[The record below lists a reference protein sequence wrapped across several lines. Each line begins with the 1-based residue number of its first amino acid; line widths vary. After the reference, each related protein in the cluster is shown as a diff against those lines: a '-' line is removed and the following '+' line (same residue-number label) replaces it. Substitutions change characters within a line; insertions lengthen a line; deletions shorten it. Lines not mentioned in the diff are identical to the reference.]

1 MTGVVV
7 TRLTPPGT
15 GAIAVI
21 EARGPW
27 AWEVARQCFHPYGQP
42 LPEQPTIHRFWVGTL
57 AGDEVVLAATATD
70 RVEIHCHGGHRI
82 VQRIMDQFL
91 NTCPHSSLAS
101 EMDDP
106 NLCLYRLQQAPTLRT
121 ASILLDQWHGALAEE
136 LRRIRATLETNPE
149 QTVSALKRL
158 AEWGQRVGR
167 HLVEPW
173 QVVIA
178 GPPNAGKSSL
188 VNALIGY
195 QRMVVSEVPGTT
207 RDAVS
212 IRTAFDGWPVE
223 LFDTAGLRDAS
234 GLEAAGIE
242 QTRQRL
248 QHADAIV
255 WVTDATSSEALEPD
269 LETVAAV
276 PPLVGEWI
284 WVRNKVDLLTA
295 SPPLGPAPSIDLSA
309 KTGQNIAELIH
320 AIVTRL
326 VPAPP
331 PPGGAVPYTPR
342 LIEYISLA
350 DKALRENRHEQA
362 KELLDEAY
370 QLDQL
375 SRTTARVLG

>member
-21 EARGPW
+21 EAWGPR
-27 AWEVARQCFHPYGQP
+27 AWEVARQCFHPHGRP
-42 LPEQPTIHRFWVGTL
+42 LPEQPTIHRFWLGTF
-57 AGDEVVLAATATD
+57 AGDEVVLAATAAD

-82 VQRIMDQFL
+82 VQRIIDQFL
-91 NTCPHSSLAS
+91 NTCPHASLAS

-106 NLCLYRLQQAPTLRT
+106 NLCLHRLQQAPTLRT

-136 LRRIRATLETNPE
+136 VRRIRATVETKPE
-149 QTVSALKRL
+149 QALSALERL

-188 VNALIGY
+188 VNALVGY
-195 QRMVVSEVPGTT
+195 QRTVVSEVPGTT

-223 LFDTAGLRDAS
+223 LFDTAGLRDAT

-248 QHADAIV
+248 RHAEAIV
-255 WVTDATSSEALEPD
+255 WVTDATSLEAPEPD
-269 LETVAAV
+269 PETVAAV
-276 PPLVGEWI
+276 PRLLGAWI
-284 WVRNKVDLLTA
+284 RVRNKIDLLAA
-295 SPPLGPAPSIDLSA
+295 SPPPEPAPTIDLSA
-309 KTGQNIAELIH
+309 KTGENMAQLIH

-326 VPAPP
+326 VPDPP
-331 PPGGAVPYTPR
+331 PPGGAVPYTPS
-342 LIEYISLA
+342 LIELISLA
-350 DKALRENRHEQA
+350 DKALRENRLQRA

-370 QLDQL
+370 QLDQV
-375 SRTTARVLG
+375 SRTTARGIG